1 MNAYAAIK
9 FVHVLSSTILF
20 GTGLG
25 TAFHLWMTH
34 RTRDVRAIASAARL
48 SVLADTWFT
57 TPAVIVQPLSGFAL
71 MHVAGFGW
79 SQSWLVVA
87 LLLYL
92 VAGACWLP
100 VVWLQ
105 LRVRDLASRA
115 AASGMP
121 LPPAYFRAMRIWFA
135 LGWPAFG
142 AVIAVFWLMVAKP
155 ALW

>member
-1 MNAYAAIK
+1 MNAYVAIK

-34 RTRDVRAIASAARL
+34 RTGDARAIANAARL
-48 SVLADTWFT
+48 TVLADAWFT

-71 MHVAGFGW
+71 MRFAGFGW
-79 SQSWLVVA
+79 TQSWLVVA

-105 LRVRDLASRA
+105 LRARDLAA
-115 AASGMP
+115 AAAATAMP
-121 LPPAYFRAMRIWFA
+121 LPPEYFRVMRVWFV
-135 LGWPAFG
+135 LGWPAFL
-142 AVIAVFWLMVAKP
+142 AVIAIFWLMVAKP

>member
-1 MNAYAAIK
+1 MNTYVAIK

-34 RTRDVRAIASAARL
+34 RTGDVRAIASAARL
-48 SVLADTWFT
+48 AVLADAWLT
-57 TPAVIVQPLSGFAL
+57 TPAVIVQPLSGVAL
-71 MHVAGFGW
+71 IHLAGFAW
-79 SQSWLVVA
+79 TQSWLVVA
-87 LLLYL
+87 MLLYL

-105 LRVRDLASRA
+105 LRARDLANA
-115 AASGMP
+115 AAATAAP
-121 LPPAYFRAMRIWFA
+121 LPPAYFRVMRMWFL
-135 LGWPAFG
+135 LGWPAFL